1 MVLEA
6 IKSLLIGE
14 SSGNCGNKIHTK
26 YVSRNNNDI
35 LMDRLSESN
44 TTSFFTLREV

>member
-35 LMDRLSESN
+35 LMDRLK
-44 TTSFFTLREV
+44 RE